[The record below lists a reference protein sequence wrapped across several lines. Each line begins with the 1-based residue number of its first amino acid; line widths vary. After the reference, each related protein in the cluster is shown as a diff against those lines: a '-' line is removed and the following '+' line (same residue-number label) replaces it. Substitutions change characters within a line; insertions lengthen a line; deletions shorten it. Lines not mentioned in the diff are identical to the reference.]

1 MSAPQRKQQRKH
13 EVIAFTHPELKN
25 VQDANYYVIPQKAF
39 AELLRK
45 HPESSDFIHKY
56 YDPQTIYIGGAY
68 PHERSYIAV
77 SKLVGKQVMRRGRGA
92 SLVRVTPALEH
103 IYHPSHVSNAL
114 SHETLHKVLHHV
126 GEHVASKAIDRGDVF
141 GDSPAVSPTGLINF
155 EVMRE
160 RMIEK
165 KAGRLRK

>member
-1 MSAPQRKQQRKH
+1 MSSPQRKQRHQH
-13 EVIAFTHPELKN
+13 EVIAFTDPELKN
-25 VQDANYYVIPQKAF
+25 IQDANYYVIPPKAY
-39 AELLRK
+39 ADLLRQ

-68 PHERSYIAV
+68 PHERIHV
-77 SKLVGKQVMRRGRGA
+77 RVHQTFGKYVMRRGRG
-92 SLVRVTPALEH
+92 SQVVTGIPTVEQ
-103 IYHPSHVSNAL
+103 IYHPSHVASGLA
-114 SHETLHKVLHHV
+114 HESLHKALHHV
-126 GEHVASKAIDRGDVF
+126 GAHVASKRIDRADIF

-165 KAGRLRK
+165 KAGRLLK